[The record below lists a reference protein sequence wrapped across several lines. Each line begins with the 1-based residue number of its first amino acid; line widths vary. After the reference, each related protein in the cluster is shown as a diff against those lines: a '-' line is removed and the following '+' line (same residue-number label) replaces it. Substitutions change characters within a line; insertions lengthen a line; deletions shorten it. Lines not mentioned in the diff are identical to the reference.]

1 MSIRSWNEP
10 VAVSAIII
18 KKEATLLAKARLLL
32 ACKGHGYEVK
42 RSGGALSERQVPAGQ
57 GKPSLVRHG
66 KSPFIVDSMEQGNPV
81 LSQYFPGNMFQ

>member
-18 KKEATLLAKARLLL
+18 KKEAALLAKARLLL
-32 ACKGHGYEVK
+32 VCKGHGYEVK

-81 LSQYFPGNMFQ
+81 WSQYFPGNMFQ